1 LSGVLK
7 EGGMNSTEES
17 NLIFDWAAKGPRRV
31 QWPDH
36 VMIDDETLRD
46 GLQSPS
52 VSDPSLET
60 KVAILHLMESL
71 GIETANV
78 GLPGAGPQQREAVA
92 MLCREIDRERMR
104 IRPNCAARTMMVDIQ
119 PIAEIAQATGVPI
132 EACLFI
138 GSSPIRQYAE
148 EWSLEDILRHTREA
162 VRFAV
167 REGLEVMYVTED
179 TVRSSPDHLR
189 ILFAAAIEAGAKR
202 LCLCDT
208 CGAAV
213 PDAVWNLVSWVKSL
227 VKELGADVGIDWH
240 GHRDRGLDM
249 GNSLAAIEAGA
260 SRVHGTALGIGE
272 RVGNT
277 PIEQLLVNLKL
288 LGVRD
293 DNLSRLPEYVDLV
306 SQATGVPVPVNAPI
320 VGRDAFRTATGV
332 HAAAVIKAQ
341 KKGNSWLADRVYSG
355 VPATWLARR
364 QEIEIGPMSGNSNV
378 ICYLNTHGLPSTAEV
393 VQAVMQAAKHSSQVL
408 TLEEVGEV
416 VRSTA
421 GAELEQGP
429 RGKTGARAPKSRHYR
444 VLHSPI
450 WVGSCEGCR
459 QDTCGQDHGL

>member
-1 LSGVLK
+1 
-7 EGGMNSTEES
+7 MNSAEAS
-17 NLIFDWAAKGPRRV
+17 NLIFDWAAQGPKRV
-31 QWPDH
+31 RWPDH

-71 GIETANV
+71 GIETADV
-78 GLPGAGPQQREAVA
+78 GLPGAGVRQREAVA
-92 MLCREIDRERMR
+92 TLCREIDRERMR

-119 PIAEIAQATGVPI
+119 PIAEITQATGVPI

-162 VRFAV
+162 IRFAV

-189 ILFAAAIEAGAKR
+189 TLFAAAIEAGAKR

-208 CGAAV
+208 CGSAV
-213 PDAVWNLVSWVKSL
+213 PDGVWNLVTWVKSF

-249 GNSLAAIEAGA
+249 GNTLAAIEAGA

-277 PIEQLLVNLKL
+277 AIEQLLVNLKL
-288 LGVRD
+288 LGMRND
-293 DNLSRLPEYVDLV
+293 DLGRLPEYVELV
-306 SQATGVPVPVNAPI
+306 SQATGVPVPVNTPI

-332 HAAAVIKAQ
+332 HAAAVIKAH
-341 KKGNSWLADRVYSG
+341 KKGDSWLADRVYSG
-355 VPATWLARR
+355 VPASWLARK

-378 ICYLNTHGLPSTAEV
+378 IFYLNAHGLPNTAEV
-393 VQAVMQAAKHSSQVL
+393 VQAVMQAAKHSTKVL
-408 TLEEVGEV
+408 TRAEVGEI
-416 VRSTA
+416 VRRISGSEHA
-421 GAELEQGP
+421 Q
-429 RGKTGARAPKSRHYR
+429 APASAKA
-444 VLHSPI
+444 
-450 WVGSCEGCR
+450 
-459 QDTCGQDHGL
+459 

>member
-1 LSGVLK
+1 
-7 EGGMNSTEES
+7 MNSAEQS
-17 NLIFDWAAKGPRRV
+17 DLIFDWAANGPR
-31 QWPDH
+31 QAHWPDY
-36 VMIDDETLRD
+36 VLIDDETLRD

-60 KVAILHLMESL
+60 KIALLHLMESL
-71 GIETANV
+71 GIETADV
-78 GLPGAGPQQREAVA
+78 GLPGAGARQREAVTK
-92 MLCREIDRERMR
+92 LCREIDRGRMR

-138 GSSPIRQYAE
+138 GSSSIRQYAE

-162 VRFAV
+162 IRFAV
-167 REGLEVMYVTED
+167 REGLEVTYVTED

-189 ILFAAAIEAGAKR
+189 TLFTVAIEAGAKR

-213 PDAVWNLVSWVKSL
+213 PEGVWNLVSWVKSL
-227 VKELGADVGIDWH
+227 IKELGAEVGIDWH

-260 SRVHGTALGIGE
+260 SRIHGTALGIGE

-288 LGVRD
+288 LGMRND
-293 DNLSRLPEYVDLV
+293 DLTRLPEYVELV
-306 SQATGVPVPVNAPI
+306 ARATGVPVPVNTPI

-341 KKGNSWLADRVYSG
+341 KKGDHWLADRVYSG
-355 VPATWLARR
+355 VPASWLARK
-364 QEIEIGPMSGNSNV
+364 QAIEVGPMSGSSNV
-378 ICYLNTHGLPSTAEV
+378 IYYLSTHGLPSTADV
-393 VQAVMQAAKHSSQVL
+393 VQAVMQAAKHSTKVL
-408 TLEEVGEV
+408 RLEEVHEI
-416 VRSTA
+416 VRSVTGSEREQAPPGKA
-421 GAELEQGP
+421 GA
-429 RGKTGARAPKSRHYR
+429 KA
-444 VLHSPI
+444 
-450 WVGSCEGCR
+450 
-459 QDTCGQDHGL
+459 